1 VELPGWPTP
10 ALERGAPSEVSIA
23 DLEHDGH
30 PEVIHTGGGCRIA
43 AAHYSGSFRGGY
55 PIAAGDA
62 LAPADSTAFWPPLVA
77 DVDQDGVLDVIAILP
92 DGTRPAFRADGK
104 RIGGFGELGSTG
116 QGSPPMLLDM
126 DNDGTLEW
134 IETFDQVPNDPR
146 VQIDVRTTAIPASAL
161 AWGQYR
167 FGPTRD
173 GRVPSGPAGPPAGT
187 SILSQVYA
195 FPNPS
200 HSGTTFIH
208 YKLSGDARAVR
219 LKVLDTSGKVV
230 AEPATGAADLLG
242 SAEHAIRWNHA
253 AQASGVYLCRVEVES
268 ARGVEVTF
276 AKLAVVR

>member
-1 VELPGWPTP
+1 V
-10 ALERGAPSEVSIA
+10 
-23 DLEHDGH
+23 DG
-30 PEVIHTGGGCRIA
+30 
-43 AAHYSGSFRGGY
+43 
-55 PIAAGDA
+55 
-62 LAPADSTAFWPPLVA
+62 
-77 DVDQDGVLDVIAILP
+77 DGILDVIPILP
-92 DGTRPAFRADGK
+92 DGSRPAFRADGK
-104 RIGGFGELGSTG
+104 RISSFGELGSTG
-116 QGSPPMLLDM
+116 LGSPPMLLDL
-126 DNDGTLEW
+126 DNDGMLEW

-146 VQIDVRTTAIPASAL
+146 LQIDVRTTTIPASAL

-230 AEPATGAADLLG
+230 AEPAMGAADLLG

-253 AQASGVYLCRVEVES
+253 AQASGVYLCRS
-268 ARGVEVTF
+268 RSNRPAASR
-276 AKLAVVR
+276 